1 MGRIVSFHGHTKWEW
16 GYKAFKRL
24 YSAFTIDGLLATFC
38 LPRLACNIIHVY
50 EASETEWSYQRQRIQ
65 LATRRFCQD
74 IQEMRN
80 GKNIIS
86 VLWCSMQV
94 TMRTWHVL
102 KVDTGLF
109 FPLPLKAARNQ
120 IKSL

>member
-50 EASETEWSYQRQRIQ
+50 EGLRNRVVLPKTEDSISYKMF
-65 LATRRFCQD
+65 LSGYTGN
-74 IQEMRN
+74 EEW
-80 GKNIIS
+80 GKYNFS
-86 VLWCSMQV
+86 VV
-94 TMRTWHVL
+94 V
-102 KVDTGLF
+102 
-109 FPLPLKAARNQ
+109 
-120 IKSL
+120 